1 MLPNRWTE
9 AWENNDLDPLPMPLQ
24 PVLTGLTIGP
34 LATDRG
40 GKEGISMNGAGN
52 IAGLIDSVLPA
63 SEVVA
68 QIASEAEECIR
79 GITGTPLGLKEDS

>member
-1 MLPNRWTE
+1 
-9 AWENNDLDPLPMPLQ
+9 MPLQ
-24 PVLTGLTIGP
+24 PVLTGMTIGP

-52 IAGLIDSVLPA
+52 IAGLIKNILPA

-68 QIASEAEECIR
+68 QIAFEAEACLKNFPSS
-79 GITGTPLGLKEDS
+79 TPDSGESS